1 MPRRRFLIPVA
12 VVLVV
17 ALGVGLYL
25 FQPWRLLTVR
35 ETHEALLVPA
45 STTQTT
51 SSAPTSAVVETSEV
65 VTKTPE
71 VVAETPREVAKGDWR
86 SLEHATTGKASL
98 IKLPGGAHSVQFA
111 SLNTSD

>member
-1 MPRRRFLIPVA
+1 MPQRRILIPVA

-45 STTQTT
+45 STPTRTVTQPATQ
-51 SSAPTSAVVETSEV
+51 V
-65 VTKTPE
+65 PE
-71 VVAETPREVAKGDWR
+71 SPK
-86 SLEHATTGKASL
+86 
-98 IKLPGGAHSVQFA
+98 
-111 SLNTSD
+111 